1 MCNRL
6 CVATNIE
13 LDQELL
19 SKAMLLGG
27 AKTKKEAVNQA
38 LVEFVQ
44 KREQMKIIDLF
55 GTVKSDEDY
64 DYKKQR
70 EIR

>member
-19 SKAMLLGG
+19 SKAMQLGG

-55 GTVKSDEDY
+55 GTVKSDED
-64 DYKKQR
+64 
-70 EIR
+70 

>member
-1 MCNRL
+1 
-6 CVATNIE
+6 
-13 LDQELL
+13 
-19 SKAMLLGG
+19 MLLGG

>member
-55 GTVKSDEDY
+55 GTVKSDADY

-70 EIR
+70 EIQ